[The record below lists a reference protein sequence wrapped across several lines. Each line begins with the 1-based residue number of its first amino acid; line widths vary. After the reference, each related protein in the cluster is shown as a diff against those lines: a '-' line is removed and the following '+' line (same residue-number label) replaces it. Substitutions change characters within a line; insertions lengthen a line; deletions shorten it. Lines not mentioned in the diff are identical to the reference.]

1 MAEGA
6 QIFNFDQILEAKC
19 GTSIAVQDDAAVT
32 INLIG
37 DSLKEPFWP
46 QGTGVNRG
54 ILGVFDA
61 VYMLCQAAGKD
72 LTEDRVRQALVAER
86 ELLQTQC
93 FRADTPY
100 EKDGIMVR
108 FQAKAVR
115 GSSVK
120 QGSFT
125 LDPKTRYQA
134 VKHGLRQRSST
145 A

>member
-61 VYMLCQAAGKD
+61 VYMLCQAAGK
-72 LTEDRVRQALVAER
+72 
-86 ELLQTQC
+86 
-93 FRADTPY
+93 RA
-100 EKDGIMVR
+100 
-108 FQAKAVR
+108 
-115 GSSVK
+115 S
-120 QGSFT
+120 
-125 LDPKTRYQA
+125 
-134 VKHGLRQRSST
+134 
-145 A
+145 